1 MDPATLALLAA
12 AAPAVRDVI
21 VALVKAI
28 HNGDPDS
35 AREATEAAL
44 VLAFE
49 ARQALPH
56 KVAKA

>member
-12 AAPAVRDVI
+12 AAPAVKDIV

-28 HNGDPDS
+28 RDGDPTS
-35 AREATEAAL
+35 AREATEAAI

-49 ARQALPH
+49 ARQA
-56 KVAKA
+56 AKDNL